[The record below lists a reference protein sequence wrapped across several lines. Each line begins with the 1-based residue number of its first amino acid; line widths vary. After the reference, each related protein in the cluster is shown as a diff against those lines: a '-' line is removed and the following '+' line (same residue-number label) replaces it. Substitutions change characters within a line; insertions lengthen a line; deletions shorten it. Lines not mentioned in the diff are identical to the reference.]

1 MTTNRR
7 AILAAGAA
15 ALAAPHA
22 ARAQARWP
30 NGPIRLVVPFPPG
43 GSLDTIA
50 RLAQPHLS
58 TELGVPVVVENR
70 PGASGALGTQVV
82 ARAAP
87 DGQTWGVV
95 FDTHASNPA
104 LIQNIGFDTRRDLV
118 PVMLVAT
125 SPMVIACNL
134 QRPWRDLRDMIAAA
148 RRAPDTVTYGTV
160 GNGSLSHLTMTL
172 MQRRGGFQIVHV
184 PFRGGSAMTTS
195 AMAGQTDM
203 AMASNAG
210 LLGQVNTTLRPL
222 AQTSATRSPAL
233 PDVPTVQEQGIA
245 GIDARAFW
253 AVVGPAGVPDEILR
267 RFHGALARAYA
278 QPEVVARAT
287 GPMGVDLVVSSP
299 EEFGAF
305 LDRQMETWAQVVRDY
320 DIRAD

>member
-1 MTTNRR
+1 MTISRR
-7 AILAAGAA
+7 SLICLSAT
-15 ALAAPHA
+15 LAAPHVGQ
-22 ARAQARWP
+22 AQSRWP
-30 NGPIRLVVPFPPG
+30 AGPIRLVVPFPPG
-43 GSLDTIA
+43 GSLDTVA
-50 RLAQPHLS
+50 RLAQPHLQA
-58 TELGVPVVVENR
+58 ELGVPVVVENR

-87 DGQTWGVV
+87 DGLTWGVV

-104 LIQNIGFDTRRDLV
+104 LIPNIGFDTRRDLV

-125 SPMVIACNL
+125 SPMVITCNL
-134 QRPWRDLRDMIAAA
+134 QRPWRSLRDMIEAA
-148 RRAPDTVTYGTV
+148 RRAPDTLTYGTV

-172 MQRRGGFQIVHV
+172 MQRRGDFQIVHV

-222 AQTSATRSPAL
+222 AQTSATRSAAL

-245 GIDARAFW
+245 DIDARAFW
-253 AVVGPAGVPDEILR
+253 AVVGVAGTPDEVVR
-267 RFHGALARAYA
+267 RFHVALRNAYR
-278 QPEVVARAT
+278 QPDAVARAT
-287 GPMGVDLVVSSP
+287 GPMGIDLVASSP
-299 EEFGAF
+299 EEFGTF
-305 LDRQMETWAQVVRDY
+305 FDRQIATWAQVVRDY

>member
-1 MTTNRR
+1 MTIARR
-7 AILAAGAA
+7 ALLAAGL
-15 ALAAPHA
+15 ALPAV
-22 ARAQARWP
+22 ARAQPRWP

-43 GSLDTIA
+43 GSLDTTA

-58 TELGVPVVVENR
+58 AELGVPVVVENR

-95 FDTHASNPA
+95 FDTHASNPG
-104 LIQNIGFDTRRDLV
+104 LIPNLGFDTRRDLI

-125 SPMVIACNL
+125 SPMVITCNM
-134 QRPWRDLRDMIAAA
+134 QRPWRDLRDMIAEA
-148 RRAPDTVTYGTV
+148 RRRPDTLTYGTV
-160 GNGSLSHLTMTL
+160 GNGSLSHLTMSQI
-172 MQRRGGFQIVHV
+172 QRRGDFKIVHV

-195 AMAGQTDM
+195 AMSGQTDM

-222 AQTSATRSPAL
+222 AQTGATRSPAL
-233 PDVPTVQEQGIA
+233 PEVPTVQEQGIA

-253 AVVGPAGVPDEILR
+253 AVVAPAGLPEEILR
-267 RFHGALARAYA
+267 RFHAALKNAYA
-278 QPEVVARAT
+278 QPDVVARMT
-287 GPMGVDLVVSSP
+287 GPMGQDLVASSH

-305 LDRQMETWAQVVRDY
+305 LNAQIDTWTQVIRDY
-320 DIRAD
+320 DIRSD

>member
-1 MTTNRR
+1 MKTTRR
-7 AILAAGAA
+7 TILAATL
-15 ALAAPHA
+15 ALPAV
-22 ARAQARWP
+22 AQAQPRWP

-43 GSLDTIA
+43 GSLDTTA
-50 RLAQPHLS
+50 RLAQPHLAA
-58 TELGVPVVVENR
+58 ELGVPVVVENR

-95 FDTHASNPA
+95 FDTHATNPS
-104 LIQNIGFDTRRDLV
+104 LIPNMGFDTRRDLI

-125 SPMVIACNL
+125 SPMVIVCNL

-148 RRAPDTVTYGTV
+148 KQAPDTVTYGTV
-160 GNGSLSHLTMTL
+160 GNGSLSHLTMTQI
-172 MQRRGGFQIVHV
+172 QRRGDFRITHV

-222 AQTSATRSPAL
+222 AQTGATRSPAL

-253 AVVGPAGVPDEILR
+253 AVVAPAGLPEDILR
-267 RFHGALARAYA
+267 RFHTALRNAYNQPDVIARM
-278 QPEVVARAT
+278 T
-287 GPMGVDLVVSSP
+287 GPMGQDRVVSTP

-305 LDRQMETWAQVVRDY
+305 LTAQMDTWAQVIRDY
-320 DIRAD
+320 DIKSD

>member
-1 MTTNRR
+1 MKTTRR
-7 AILAAGAA
+7 TILAATL
-15 ALAAPHA
+15 ALPAIGHA
-22 ARAQARWP
+22 QPRWP

-43 GSLDTIA
+43 GSLDTTA

-58 TELGVPVVVENR
+58 AELGVPVVVENR

-95 FDTHASNPA
+95 FDTHATNPS
-104 LIQNIGFDTRRDLV
+104 LIPNIGFDTRRDLV

-125 SPMVIACNL
+125 SPMIICCNM

-148 RRAPDTVTYGTV
+148 KQAPETLTYGTV
-160 GNGSLSHLTMTL
+160 GNGSLAHLTMS
-172 MQRRGGFQIVHV
+172 QIQKRGDFRIVHV

-210 LLGQVNTTLRPL
+210 LLGQVNVTLRGI
-222 AQTSATRSPAL
+222 AQTGATRSPAQ
-233 PDVPTVQEQGIA
+233 PDIPTVQECGVP

-253 AVVGPAGVPDEILR
+253 AVVAPAGLPDGILR
-267 RFHGALARAYA
+267 RFHAALLNAYR
-278 QPEVVARAT
+278 QPDVVARMT
-287 GPMGVDLVVSSP
+287 GPMGQDPVLSSP

-305 LDRQMETWAQVVRDY
+305 LTAQMDTWAQVIRDY
-320 DIRAD
+320 DIKSD